1 MKNII
6 IKIFAA
12 LLRLTLSIWL
22 RTVYNVKAFN
32 EKVKDLEAPYLLV
45 GNHCLNWDPFIAGSY
60 LKYNTRFI
68 ASDSLFRDKFVA
80 FLLTNLVGAIP
91 KKKAVSDMRTIK
103 MSLKTLKEGHVVG
116 VYPEAN
122 RTWNG
127 RTIDILYS
135 TAKFVKLL
143 KVPVVVCIIKGGY
156 MSRPRW
162 AVKGRKGVME
172 LHYDVLF
179 TKEDIKKKSLD
190 EIYNEMNQA
199 IQYNEYDWQKENM
212 HYYRSKNPAQFL
224 ENYLYICPKCDEIGT
239 LESSGDSFYCKNCGL
254 MHTLD
259 NYGFFNNSDRKFDNP
274 QEWGDWQ
281 DERLRQFAAERD
293 FLFRDKNARLFSE
306 NEKGRLYVAAEGELN
321 FYRDRLEFKSQTL
334 NRTFFINDIFGN
346 TIQLNCIFD
355 FYYKGDFVRFR
366 FYPKNRAS
374 AFKWNQAVDYIKSID
389 GSDS

>member
-1 MKNII
+1 LKNII

-68 ASDSLFRDKFVA
+68 ASDSLFRYKFVA